1 MSGYIYWM
9 TICAVVALVS
19 RAAALRKAN
28 KRIREL
34 SESHYALVDG
44 LPGLKALFSA
54 ELPPNRNYC
63 EIATTRAAN
72 GAEITITVQRKDRK
86 TPHELRKEAET
97 QRDRALAL
105 LRDDAHRS
113 RQTRDGSRRYDAW
126 REQRDALIREV
137 EG

>member
-1 MSGYIYWM
+1 M
-9 TICAVVALVS
+9 S
-19 RAAALRKAN
+19 RALTLRKAN

-34 SESHYALVDG
+34 SESHHALVAG

-63 EIATTRAAN
+63 EIATTRAVN
-72 GAEITITVQRKDRK
+72 GAEVTITVQRKDRK
-86 TPHELRKEAET
+86 TPHELRRDAEI
-97 QRDRALAL
+97 QRDRAIAL

-113 RQTRDGSRRYDAW
+113 HKLRDGSNRYDAW